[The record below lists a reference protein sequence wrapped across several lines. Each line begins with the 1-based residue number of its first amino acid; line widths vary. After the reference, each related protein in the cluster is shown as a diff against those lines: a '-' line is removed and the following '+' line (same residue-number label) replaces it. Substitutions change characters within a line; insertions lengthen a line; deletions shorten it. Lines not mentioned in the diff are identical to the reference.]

1 MKRCQVKLNVLI
13 FYEIVYFFTLYTCS
27 KHLYLAQKLF
37 TKAKNYSKWLQM
49 PKVAE
54 KLPSTIRT
62 SLRTARAPCGWPTRL
77 AVLCRLWN
85 VTRMPAC
92 QWTLAAN
99 PRRLET
105 ENRPPL
111 LVERKTERYLLKLFD
126 HYFLNWGKMKH
137 LKGKNLS
144 NKPCT
149 AL

>member
-1 MKRCQVKLNVLI
+1 MLI
-13 FYEIVYFFTLYTCS
+13 FYEIVYFSTLYTCS

-37 TKAKNYSKWLQM
+37 TKAKIAQSGSKCR
-49 PKVAE
+49 
-54 KLPSTIRT
+54 KLLKSCRAQSGQAYGQLVLPVGD
-62 SLRTARAPCGWPTRL
+62 LRGWRFCAGFEML
-77 AVLCRLWN
+77 
-85 VTRMPAC
+85 RMPAC
-92 QWTLAAN
+92 QWTLAAD

-111 LVERKTERYLLKLFD
+111 LVQRKTEQYLLKLFD

>member
-1 MKRCQVKLNVLI
+1 MDSSRSLWVTCAAGGFVQALKC
-13 FYEIVYFFTLYTCS
+13 YEG
-27 KHLYLAQKLF
+27 A
-37 TKAKNYSKWLQM
+37 
-49 PKVAE
+49 
-54 KLPSTIRT
+54 
-62 SLRTARAPCGWPTRL
+62 SLS
-77 AVLCRLWN
+77 V
-85 VTRMPAC
+85 
-92 QWTLAAN
+92 AN

-111 LVERKTERYLLKLFD
+111 LVERKTEQYLLKLFD

>member
-1 MKRCQVKLNVLI
+1 M
-13 FYEIVYFFTLYTCS
+13 
-27 KHLYLAQKLF
+27 
-37 TKAKNYSKWLQM
+37 
-49 PKVAE
+49 
-54 KLPSTIRT
+54 
-62 SLRTARAPCGWPTRL
+62 
-77 AVLCRLWN
+77 
-85 VTRMPAC
+85 RMPAC

-111 LVERKTERYLLKLFD
+111 LVERETEQYLLKLFD